1 MSPSV
6 FASFFPNTEDR
17 GKKQKFE
24 KAIDSLI
31 LNDPAVTAEVQK
43 IIRQSQIFSDI
54 NFSFEPKCQL
64 LELCHQHSA
73 RD

>member
-31 LNDPAVTAEVQK
+31 LNDPAVTAEVRK
-43 IIRQSQIFSDI
+43 NNMTNSKFSDV
-54 NFSFEPKCQL
+54 NFSFEPKFKL
-64 LELCHQHSA
+64 LELCHPHSA

>member
-31 LNDPAVTAEVQK
+31 LNDPAVTVEVQENNK
-43 IIRQSQIFSDI
+43 TISNIFG
-54 NFSFEPKCQL
+54 F
-64 LELCHQHSA
+64 
-73 RD
+73 